1 MEIIKT
7 TITALIGFI
16 IVAFIVCLI
25 IYIGKI
31 ILTYLTEIRRYY
43 PDRHKK
49 SIKLSFKKFLDI
61 YKISNKIR
69 IADET
74 DIWYLDDDNYKLNLI
89 IVFPFIDWLKFRRWF
104 RKKKNKDKMNEYKK
118 EEMKNLD
125 RFLRSVQREIN
136 VYREKSA
143 QETKDTV
150 LDLINCIE
158 DNKRLRR

>member
-7 TITALIGFI
+7 TITTLIGFI

-31 ILTYLTEIRRYY
+31 ILTYLADMRGFY
-43 PDRHKK
+43 PDRFKK
-49 SIKLSFKKFLDI
+49 SIKLSFKEFLDI

-69 IADET
+69 IDDET
-74 DIWYLDDDNYKLNLI
+74 SIWYLDDDNYKLDLI
-89 IVFPFIDWLKFRRWF
+89 IVFSFLDWLRFRRWF

-125 RFLRSVQREIN
+125 RFLRSVQKEIN
-136 VYREKSA
+136 VYREKTA
-143 QETKDTV
+143 KETKDTV
-150 LDLINCIE
+150 LDLTNYIE

>member
-16 IVAFIVCLI
+16 IVVFIVCLI

-31 ILTYLTEIRRYY
+31 ITTYLADMRSFY
-43 PDRHKK
+43 PDRYKK
-49 SIKLSFKKFLDI
+49 SIKLSFKEFLDI

-69 IADET
+69 IDDET
-74 DIWYLDDDNYKLNLI
+74 SIWYFDDDNYKLDLI
-89 IVFPFIDWLKFRRWF
+89 IVFSFLDWLKFRRWF

-118 EEMKNLD
+118 EEMRNLD
-125 RFLRSVQREIN
+125 RFLRSVQKEIN
-136 VYREKSA
+136 VYREKTA
-143 QETKDTV
+143 KETKDTV
-150 LDLINCIE
+150 LDLTNYIE